1 MAELSIHIKQVN
13 TKLQRLLKQ
22 YGILQSENEQL
33 KKLVTILQEKDN
45 EQNEQIAT
53 LRQEQLILKASIDK
67 MDAQEKK
74 ELEQKINGYIK
85 NIDKCISLL
94 SHKHNVE

>member
-1 MAELSIHIKQVN
+1 LADITTHIKQVN
-13 TKLQRLLKQ
+13 AKLQQLL
-22 YGILQSENEQL
+22 LQHHKLQAENEQQ
-33 KKLVTILQEKDN
+33 KKLIETLQQNDVQQKEKL
-45 EQNEQIAT
+45 EA

-67 MDAQEKK
+67 MDEAEKK

-94 SHKHNVE
+94 SHKSNV